1 MENLIK
7 KEETIDSP
15 EEIAEFEKYLEQI
28 YSRMKKENLIKKE
41 ENNLTSKEEHMKNC
55 NCINQNLECALSQ
68 ENQMEKTWQSK
79 AQNITKFL
87 VWKPFV
93 SMFLET

>member
-1 MENLIK
+1 MEKLIK

-41 ENNLTSKEEHMKNC
+41 ENNLTSKKEQMENC
-55 NCINQNLECALSQ
+55 NCINQNLKCALSQ

-79 AQNITKFL
+79 TQNIMRFL
-87 VWKPFV
+87 MWKPLL
-93 SMFLET
+93 SMFL